1 MCIGVSI
8 GSSECGQTCLHLHVL
23 YTRRA
28 RTPSKYQQHTNL
40 QNSFTTISA
49 RNLRKKILQTQ
60 LYIITAA
67 LQHCRGS
74 SPTYRANRASCISRD
89 AFVPLSTH
97 TNSTATKAT
106 PITPAIKP
114 SLGWMGCV
122 VNAFTTET
130 KSISMLLRRRKT
142 ANASPRFTT
151 PNNNQLS
158 ETS

>member
-1 MCIGVSI
+1 MWSNVPAPACS
-8 GSSECGQTCLHLHVL
+8 LHETAH
-23 YTRRA
+23 T
-28 RTPSKYQQHTNL
+28 SNKYQQHINL
-40 QNSFTTISA
+40 PNSFTNISA

-67 LQHCRGS
+67 LQHCRDS

-97 TNSTATKAT
+97 TNSTATKAA

-114 SLGWMGCV
+114 SLEWMGCV
-122 VNAFTTET
+122 VNTFTTET
-130 KSISMLLRRRKT
+130 KRISMLLRRRKT
-142 ANASPRFTT
+142 ANASSRFTT

-158 ETS
+158 DRS

>member
-1 MCIGVSI
+1 MCISVSI

-23 YTRRA
+23 YTRRH
-28 RTPSKYQQHTNL
+28 TPQTSTNNTSTCRIRSQIFQLEISGRKFSKHD
-40 QNSFTTISA
+40 
-49 RNLRKKILQTQ
+49 
-60 LYIITAA
+60 YIITAA
-67 LQHCRGS
+67 LQHCRDS

-97 TNSTATKAT
+97 TNSTATKAA

-114 SLGWMGCV
+114 SLEWMGCV
-122 VNAFTTET
+122 VNTFTTET

-142 ANASPRFTT
+142 ANASSRFTT

-158 ETS
+158 DRS